1 MLKNLNLAGYTIIY
15 PMSFHTYR
23 NLRNGDVYLSLM
35 LKEEGFLTIKDV
47 PKKKQDILLTDNQF
61 SEDYYD
67 VFFNH
72 KNIAVDSYHVPMT
85 FHPFMYHYGYW
96 NEPID
101 TAERINSLF
110 CFGNFDRE
118 AYKNVHKA
126 PFDIIDRAS
135 LIDFF
140 SDFTNFISIKKEDE
154 LSNIIH
160 NREEKKFVFVE
171 KYNLPIPIQNVRPL
185 ISKFRYFLCCPGVFA
200 PLSHNFAEAVSCG
213 VIPVIQKNYA
223 DTIYPALKDGYNS
236 FIFND
241 IDDLN
246 NKIIN
251 NIFDLSEADYNKMKE
266 NVLNYY
272 KENIHPIGFS
282 NKILNNINKKKI
294 FLNASERSV
303 KKIKIQIQ

>member
-1 MLKNLNLAGYTIIY
+1 MIKKRLSQIYVLLLDIFYYINAKYFTNHHTEKEKYIFIDFKNPQLYHRYFYTLLKNLNLAGYTIIY

-110 CFGNFDRE
+110 CFGN
-118 AYKNVHKA
+118 
-126 PFDIIDRAS
+126 
-135 LIDFF
+135 
-140 SDFTNFISIKKEDE
+140 
-154 LSNIIH
+154 
-160 NREEKKFVFVE
+160 
-171 KYNLPIPIQNVRPL
+171 
-185 ISKFRYFLCCPGVFA
+185 
-200 PLSHNFAEAVSCG
+200 
-213 VIPVIQKNYA
+213 
-223 DTIYPALKDGYNS
+223 
-236 FIFND
+236 
-241 IDDLN
+241 
-246 NKIIN
+246 
-251 NIFDLSEADYNKMKE
+251 
-266 NVLNYY
+266 
-272 KENIHPIGFS
+272 
-282 NKILNNINKKKI
+282 
-294 FLNASERSV
+294 
-303 KKIKIQIQ
+303 